1 MKKFYVHYGDFANTY
16 RLAWAETPEQVE
28 EAEKR
33 GYERITRKE
42 AENLC
47 AEENRRRKEN
57 TNFSGYADNLIL
69 PIDFD
74 REWGWAG
81 YEKMHKNRYIIDA
94 DNSQDKIFNEVLQII
109 KGVIEYDK

>member
-1 MKKFYVHYGDFANTY
+1 MKRFYVHYGDFANTY

-47 AEENRRRKEN
+47 AEENRRKRK
-57 TNFSGYADNLIL
+57 TFVRKKIAVGRRILTSLAMRITSFFLLIL
-69 PIDFD
+69 M
-74 REWGWAG
+74 RNMAG
-81 YEKMHKNRYIIDA
+81 RVTENCTKTDISWNISKNHK
-94 DNSQDKIFNEVLQII
+94 
-109 KGVIEYDK
+109 GM

>member
-1 MKKFYVHYGDFANTY
+1 MKRFYVHYGDFANTY

-28 EAEKR
+28 EAKNN

-57 TNFSGYADNLIL
+57 PSFSGYASNVIYPVEYVDNWEN
-69 PIDFD
+69 D
-74 REWGWAG
+74 
-81 YEKMHKNRYIIDA
+81 EKMYKDRYIIDY
-94 DNSQDKIFNEVLQII
+94 I
-109 KGVIEYDK
+109 

>member
-57 TNFSGYADNLIL
+57 PSFSGYADNVIL
-69 PIDFD
+69 PIDFNE
-74 REWGWAG
+74 EWDWAG
-81 YEKMHKNRYIIDA
+81 YEKMHKNRYI
-94 DNSQDKIFNEVLQII
+94 V
-109 KGVIEYDK
+109 EYI

>member
-16 RLAWAETPEQVE
+16 RLVWAETPEQVE
-28 EAEKR
+28 EAENN

-57 TNFSGYADNLIL
+57 PSFSGYASNVIYPVEYVDNW
-69 PIDFD
+69 
-74 REWGWAG
+74 ENN
-81 YEKMHKNRYIIDA
+81 EKMYKDRYIIDY
-94 DNSQDKIFNEVLQII
+94 I
-109 KGVIEYDK
+109 